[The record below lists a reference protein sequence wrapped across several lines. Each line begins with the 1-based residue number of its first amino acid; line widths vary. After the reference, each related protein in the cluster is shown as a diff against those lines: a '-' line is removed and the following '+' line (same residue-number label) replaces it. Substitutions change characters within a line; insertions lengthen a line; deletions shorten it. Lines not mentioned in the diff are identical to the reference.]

1 MPRQADRTR
10 EFFAFSEGTPATAT
24 TPVVKPHWSCINHSD
39 GGIACDYKII
49 GAAFKAPLARAHLS
63 GSGKHCGG
71 YVTPQN
77 VCKCGSA
84 ESMKFF
90 QRKIEEKAQK
100 VADDL
105 KIAQAAKKEREH
117 AAMARDSDAA
127 ALRKRSPGSQ
137 TLEKCFSK
145 DKTQKAAADEAIFES
160 SILNSGV

>member
-100 VADDL
+100 VVDDL
-105 KIAQAAKKEREH
+105 KIACRKLRLPPLPRDHNHLQGPPASVRIFPAVIHVAPHPTHQDARSDQGREV
-117 AAMARDSDAA
+117 
-127 ALRKRSPGSQ
+127 LRK
-137 TLEKCFSK
+137 
-145 DKTQKAAADEAIFES
+145 
-160 SILNSGV
+160 